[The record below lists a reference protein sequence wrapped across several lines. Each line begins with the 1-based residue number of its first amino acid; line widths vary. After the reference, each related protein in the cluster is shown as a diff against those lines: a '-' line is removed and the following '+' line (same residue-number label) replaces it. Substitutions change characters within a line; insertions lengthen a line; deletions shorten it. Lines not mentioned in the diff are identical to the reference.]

1 MSELNLEYLDDKF
14 QNHLDHIIR
23 LVDELDKMEW
33 SSLSS
38 TGKETMIEIQKFLGM
53 PINKEKS

>member
-1 MSELNLEYLDDKF
+1 MSDLDDKF

-33 SSLSS
+33 SSLCT
-38 TGKETMIEIQKFLGM
+38 TGKETMIELQKFLGM
-53 PINKEKS
+53 PISRENA